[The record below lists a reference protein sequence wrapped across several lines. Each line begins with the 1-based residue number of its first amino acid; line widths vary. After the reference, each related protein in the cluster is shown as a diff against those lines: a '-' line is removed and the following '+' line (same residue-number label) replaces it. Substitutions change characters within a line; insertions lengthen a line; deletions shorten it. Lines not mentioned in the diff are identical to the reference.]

1 MESGSIFEQLGI
13 HWQLLLSQ
21 AVNFFILLII
31 LRVFAYKPLLAV
43 IRKRADSKKI
53 AVNFLTLLKK
63 NGELK
68 KAKEIL
74 TLAQALL
81 LKKTGNK
88 KVIFLTAR
96 NIDVKP
102 LMDSFVKKGDS
113 VQQKIN
119 PHIVAGVKIIVDDNK
134 QLDLSL
140 LHKLENIF

>member
-1 MESGSIFEQLGI
+1 MK
-13 HWQLLLSQ
+13 
-21 AVNFFILLII
+21 
-31 LRVFAYKPLLAV
+31 YKPRMYAQALADS
-43 IRKRADSKKI
+43 IIGKRADGKKI
-53 AVNFLTLLKK
+53 AVNFLTHLKK

-74 TLAQALL
+74 TLVQALL